1 MREYFKRLSSLGSV
15 APASAWCILGG
26 RVAAVTRAGVVDR
39 SNEEDRMMRQPQAD
53 ALGGSVSPK
62 ALDRA
67 PNGRGT
73 SQPVFSPGE
82 TNEATNKTCKGHL
95 LTTTEARALGG
106 E

>member
-1 MREYFKRLSSLGSV
+1 MREYFKKRSSLGSV
-15 APASAWCILGG
+15 APASTLCILGG

-53 ALGGSVSPK
+53 APGRSVSTK
-62 ALDRA
+62 ALYRA

-82 TNEATNKTCKGHL
+82 TNKGETRNCKD
-95 LTTTEARALGG
+95 TS
-106 E
+106 